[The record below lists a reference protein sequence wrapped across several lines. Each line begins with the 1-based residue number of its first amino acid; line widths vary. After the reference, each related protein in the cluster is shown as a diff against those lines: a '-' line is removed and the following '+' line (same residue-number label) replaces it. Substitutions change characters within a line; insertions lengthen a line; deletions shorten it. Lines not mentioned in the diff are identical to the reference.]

1 MNDCKDKNVEAI
13 DIKKKE
19 KEKAD
24 KVVRDYL
31 KPSCDEDISEDE
43 YPTIKDDE

>member
-1 MNDCKDKNVEAI
+1 MNDSEDKNVEAI

-43 YPTIKDDE
+43 YPILED

>member
-1 MNDCKDKNVEAI
+1 MNDSEDKNVEAI

-31 KPSCDEDISEDE
+31 KPSCEEDISEDE
-43 YPTIKDDE
+43 YPILED

>member
-19 KEKAD
+19 KEKAE
-24 KVVRDYL
+24 KIVRDYL
-31 KPSCDEDISEDE
+31 KPSCDEEISKEE
-43 YPTIKDDE
+43 YLFVKD